1 MNKNKKIKIKLGEE
15 EFVEM
20 FEREVKP
27 SGNGA
32 VINALKKHIGKQV
45 IVLVKKEYDLVGR
58 DGSFDKMELD

>member
-1 MNKNKKIKIKLGEE
+1 MNKNKKIKIKLWKE

-27 SGNGA
+27 SGNCA
-32 VINALKKHIGKQV
+32 VINALKKHIGRQV